1 MNETGSWSATA
12 VRHRYAEADGVRIFY
27 REAGQPGLPALL
39 LLHGFPSS
47 SHQFRHLLPLLAEHF
62 HVIAPDFPGFGFT
75 QVPAERGYVYSF
87 EQSAG
92 TLAAFTA
99 ELGLQRYALY
109 LFDYGAPIGL
119 RLALLQPQRITGLV
133 SQNGNAYE
141 EGLSEAWAPVR
152 AYWADPS
159 AANRQ
164 AIRDALLSADAT
176 SWQYLTGV
184 SDSELIAPEAIMLD
198 NSLLKWPGVKDIQLD
213 LILDYANNLKHYPA
227 FQAWLRKSD
236 FPVLVIW
243 GRHDPF
249 FLPAGAEA
257 FTRDVPH
264 AVVELLE
271 TGHFA
276 LETHC
281 KYIAARIK
289 AVLGQSAS
297 ARGQ

>member
-1 MNETGSWSATA
+1 MNEAISLAPTA
-12 VRHRYAEADGVRIFY
+12 VRHRYVEVDGVRIFY
-27 REAGQPGLPALL
+27 REAGQAGFPTLL

-47 SHQFRHLLPLLAEHF
+47 SHQFRHLLPLLAGHF

-87 EQSAG
+87 EQIAA
-92 TLAAFTA
+92 TMAAFTV

-119 RLALLQPQRITGLV
+119 RLALLQPQRISGLV

-141 EGLSEAWAPVR
+141 EGLGEAWAPVR
-152 AYWADPS
+152 AYWSDPS

-176 SWQYLTGV
+176 GWQYLTGV
-184 SDSELIAPEAIMLD
+184 PDPELIAPEAIMLD
-198 NSLLKWPGVKDIQLD
+198 YSLLEWPGVKDIQLD
-213 LILDYANNLKHYPA
+213 LILDYANNIKQYPA

-243 GRHDPF
+243 GRNDPF

-264 AVVELLE
+264 ALVELLD

-276 LETHC
+276 LETHGNH
-281 KYIAARIK
+281 IAARIK
-289 AVLGQSAS
+289 AVFGQDAS
-297 ARGQ
+297 AGGQ

>member
-1 MNETGSWSATA
+1 MNQASALPPTV
-12 VRHRYAEADGVRIFY
+12 VRHRYAEVDGVHIFY
-27 REAGQPGLPALL
+27 REAGQPELPTLL

-62 HVIAPDFPGFGFT
+62 HVVAPDFPGFGFT

-87 EQSAG
+87 EQIAG
-92 TLAAFTA
+92 TLAAFTCA
-99 ELGLQRYALY
+99 LGLQRYALY
-109 LFDYGAPIGL
+109 LFDYGAPVGL

-152 AYWADPS
+152 AYWSDPS
-159 AANRQ
+159 PANRQ
-164 AIRDALLSADAT
+164 AIRDGLLSADAT
-176 SWQYLTGV
+176 RWQYLAGV
-184 SDSELIAPEAIMLD
+184 PDPELIAPEAIMLD
-198 NSLLKWPGVKDIQLD
+198 SSLLERPGNKDIQLD
-213 LILDYANNLKHYPA
+213 LILDYANNIDQYPA
-227 FQAWLRKSD
+227 FQAWLRQGS

-243 GRHDPF
+243 GRNDPF
-249 FLPAGAEA
+249 FLPSGAEA
-257 FTRDVPH
+257 FARDVPH

-281 KYIAARIK
+281 QPIAARIR